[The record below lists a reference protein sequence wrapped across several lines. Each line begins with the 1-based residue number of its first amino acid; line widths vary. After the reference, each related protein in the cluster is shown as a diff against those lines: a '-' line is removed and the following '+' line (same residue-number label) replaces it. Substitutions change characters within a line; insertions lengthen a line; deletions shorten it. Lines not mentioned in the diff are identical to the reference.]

1 LVAGIVVCFI
11 VGIVVVFVLRG
22 RQASAL
28 AESTELHARQYVT
41 TVQPTTSGKG
51 LPLTLPGTLQGINE
65 ATVYARSNG
74 YILRWTKDI
83 GSTVSKGEL
92 LAEITAPEIDQELS
106 QAVAAQQQS
115 ASSESLAKS
124 TAVRWKSLR
133 DKDAVTQQDLD
144 ERESTLL
151 QAQANLA
158 AAQANVARLKN
169 LQGFNKVVAPFSGV
183 ITSRN
188 IDVGDL
194 VDAGNGGAG
203 KALFTVAQ
211 LDPLRLYVFVPQIFA
226 SRVKVGDV
234 VTVNLAEHLGEDY
247 QGAIARTAR
256 AIDTTTRTMQVE
268 IRVPNPNGTLI
279 AGSYVQV
286 MLPIQQDGS
295 ALIVPTNVLLFR
307 ADGPRVAVVDAT
319 GHVRLSLVKLGTDFG
334 SSVAVLSGVQAD
346 DRLIL
351 NPADSLADGDVVTL
365 LAVQNDAPSRDTS
378 QPTRPGASPSPIPPV
393 KGQ

>member
-1 LVAGIVVCFI
+1 MKNSTAAPAVKRARVVIGGILTCLAIGGIVI
-11 VGIVVVFVLRG
+11 FVLRAF
-22 RQASAL
+22 QSTAL
-28 AESTELHARQYVT
+28 AAATELHAKQYVT
-41 TVQPTTSGKG
+41 TIAPTPTGKG

-74 YILRWTKDI
+74 YIVRWLKDI
-83 GSTVSKGEL
+83 GASVTKGEL

-106 QAVAAQQQS
+106 QAIAAQQLA

-124 TAVRWKSLR
+124 TVERWKSLR
-133 DKDAVTQQDLD
+133 EKDAVTQQDYD
-144 ERESTLL
+144 ERQSTFA

-158 AAQANVARLKN
+158 ASRANVERLKH
-169 LQGFNKVVAPFSGV
+169 LTGFNRVTAPFSGV

-203 KALFTVAQ
+203 KALFTIAQ
-211 LDPLRLYVFVPQIFA
+211 LDPLRLYVFVPQMYA
-226 SRVKVGDV
+226 SQVKVGD
-234 VTVNLAEHLGEDY
+234 TVKVGLADHLGQEY
-247 QGAIARTAR
+247 EGAIARTAR
-256 AIDTTTRTMQVE
+256 AIDSATRTMQVE
-268 IRVPNPNGTLI
+268 IRVPNPAGELI
-279 AGSYVQV
+279 AGSFVQV

-307 ADGPRVAVVDAT
+307 ADGPRVALVDAQ
-319 GHVRLSLVKLGTDFG
+319 GHVRLSAVKLGTDFG
-334 SSVAVLSGVQAD
+334 STVAVLSGVGAN
-346 DRLIL
+346 DRVVL

-365 LAVQNDAPSRDTS
+365 AADETAR
-378 QPTRPGASPSPIPPV
+378 R